1 MWKKPRNSSWFVSF
15 CLESFRKYELWFW
28 GIAIFLLLLVCL
40 AHLDTLCSSFMSKH
54 KIFVPF
60 LCKWRAPLDLTLYLL
75 SMQKCLHT
83 WAYSSRISIVLSL
96 FLSVSFEPVKTILPG
111 IIIIIIVIIIIIL
124 NCYCNYNSETLLY
137 GYVII
142 MDSLLCPW
150 KKKCLTFSLNST
162 RLIRTSCQYRHFLWP
177 PQCSY

>member
-1 MWKKPRNSSWFVSF
+1 
-15 CLESFRKYELWFW
+15 
-28 GIAIFLLLLVCL
+28 
-40 AHLDTLCSSFMSKH
+40 MSKH
-54 KIFVPF
+54 KIFVSF

-96 FLSVSFEPVKTILPG
+96 VLSVSFEPVKTILPG
-111 IIIIIIVIIIIIL
+111 IIIIIIVIIIIIIIIIL

-137 GYVII
+137 GYIII

-150 KKKCLTFSLNST
+150 KKKSLTFLSKFNSLNTDILSIQT
-162 RLIRTSCQYRHFLWP
+162 LSMATSVSFLIGFDLIIISIIIIIV
-177 PQCSY
+177 

>member
-1 MWKKPRNSSWFVSF
+1 
-15 CLESFRKYELWFW
+15 
-28 GIAIFLLLLVCL
+28 
-40 AHLDTLCSSFMSKH
+40 MSKH
-54 KIFVPF
+54 KIFVSF

-96 FLSVSFEPVKTILPG
+96 VLSVSFEPVKTILPG
-111 IIIIIIVIIIIIL
+111 IIIIIIVIIIIIIIIL

-137 GYVII
+137 GYIII

-150 KKKCLTFSLNST
+150 KKKSLTFLSKFNSLNTDILSIQTLST
-162 RLIRTSCQYRHFLWP
+162 ATSVSFLIGFDLIIISIIIIIV
-177 PQCSY
+177 

>member
-1 MWKKPRNSSWFVSF
+1 
-15 CLESFRKYELWFW
+15 
-28 GIAIFLLLLVCL
+28 
-40 AHLDTLCSSFMSKH
+40 MSKH
-54 KIFVPF
+54 KIFVSF

-96 FLSVSFEPVKTILPG
+96 VLSVSFEPVKTILPG
-111 IIIIIIVIIIIIL
+111 IIIIIIVIIIIIIIIL

-137 GYVII
+137 GYIII

-150 KKKCLTFSLNST
+150 KKKSLTFLSKFNSLNTDILSIQT
-162 RLIRTSCQYRHFLWP
+162 LSMATSVSFLIGFDLIIISIIIIIV
-177 PQCSY
+177 

>member
-1 MWKKPRNSSWFVSF
+1 
-15 CLESFRKYELWFW
+15 
-28 GIAIFLLLLVCL
+28 
-40 AHLDTLCSSFMSKH
+40 MSKH
-54 KIFVPF
+54 KIFVSF

-96 FLSVSFEPVKTILPG
+96 VLSVSFEPVKTILPG
-111 IIIIIIVIIIIIL
+111 IIIIIIVIIIIIIIIIIL

-137 GYVII
+137 GYIII

-150 KKKCLTFSLNST
+150 KKKSLTFLSKFNSLNTDILSIQT
-162 RLIRTSCQYRHFLWP
+162 LSMATSVSFLIGFDLIIISIIIIIV
-177 PQCSY
+177 